1 MAYAA
6 LGEVFDAVIAF
17 IGILAP
23 DGTLIDVNQPGLDV
37 SGLVNADIAGTKLW
51 DGPWFR
57 HDPVLRE
64 RVRAATGGAASGE
77 TQRFEADIRVA
88 GGDPMTIDL
97 QISPQRGAHGRI
109 VALVASATDVT
120 DRRRAE
126 LELAQAHETFI
137 TVVRSCPFGIVVLD
151 ADLTLR
157 FMSDGAKLAFDD
169 PLEKMIGTDYAAIM
183 REAWPAEMAEEIIG
197 RFRHT
202 LETGESFRSDD
213 TTGLRRDRGAVE
225 SYDWRLERIFLPDR
239 RFGVVCH
246 FYDLSERTEYESVVR
261 ESEALFRSTFEN
273 AAVGMAHVA
282 PDGTWLRVNQ
292 CLCDLLGYSKAEL
305 LGLRFQD
312 VTHPEDLEA
321 DVGMLQEVIEGKR
334 DAYEMD
340 KRYIARNGDLVW
352 VTLTVSCIR
361 RDDGSVEYFISAVR
375 DITRQKA
382 AEEQRD
388 LLVHELNHRVKNI
401 LASIQSVASHTRRN
415 SGGLE
420 DFFKRFDGRLRAI
433 SRAHDSIFD
442 DTAGSASLREI
453 LEGQFAIYYA
463 EGSRAYTLDGPNLGL
478 DAALASKLGVVF
490 HEMITNAMKYGALSH
505 EGGHIA
511 IEWSVRRREGGR
523 EIALAWTETGGPAAA
538 QPTTFGFGSTLIDM
552 MVVQSLGG
560 TLERTFSETGL
571 VVAMTVRL

>member
-1 MAYAA
+1 MTDAA

-17 IGILAP
+17 IGILSP
-23 DGTLIDVNQPGLDV
+23 DGTLTDINQPGLEA
-37 SGLVNADIAGTKLW
+37 SGLSFGDIAGTKLW
-51 DGPWFR
+51 DGPWFG
-57 HDPVLRE
+57 HDPALRE
-64 RVRAATGGAASGE
+64 QVRAAAMGAASGE
-77 TQRFEADIRVA
+77 TQRFEADVRVA
-88 GGDPMTIDL
+88 GGDAMTVDL
-97 QISPQRGAHGRI
+97 QISPQRGADGRI

-120 DRRRAE
+120 DRRSAE
-126 LELAQAHETFI
+126 LALARAHETFI

-151 ADLTLR
+151 ADLRLR
-157 FMSDGAKLAFDD
+157 FMSDGARLAFDD
-169 PLEKMIGTDYAAIM
+169 PLETMIGADYATVM
-183 REAWPAEMAEEIIG
+183 RAAWPAEMAEEIIG

-225 SYDWRLERIFLPDR
+225 SYDWRLDRIFLPDR

-246 FYDLSERTEYESVVR
+246 FYDLSERAEYESVVR

-292 CLCDLLGYSKAEL
+292 CLCDMLGYTKAEL

-312 VTHPEDLEA
+312 VTHPDDLGA
-321 DVGMLQEVIEGKR
+321 DLGLLQEVIEGRR

-340 KRYIARNGDLVW
+340 KRYIARGGGLVW
-352 VTLTVSCIR
+352 ATLTVSCIR
-361 RDDGSVEYFISAVR
+361 RPEGSVEYFISAIR
-375 DITRQKA
+375 DTTRQKA

-415 SGGLE
+415 SDGLE
-420 DFFKRFDGRLRAI
+420 DFFQRFDGRLRAI

-453 LEGQFAIYYA
+453 LDGQFAIYYA
-463 EGSRAYTLDGPNLGL
+463 ESRGAYTLDGPNLGL

-490 HEMITNAMKYGALSH
+490 HEMITNAMKYGALS
-505 EGGHIA
+505 
-511 IEWSVRRREGGR
+511 REGGR
-523 EIALAWTETGGPAAA
+523 ILIEWTARRRVGGREFALTWTETGGPPAA
-538 QPTTFGFGSTLIDM
+538 QPTSSGFGSTLIDM

-560 TLERTFSETGL
+560 TLERTFSDAGL
-571 VVAMTVRL
+571 VVRMTVRL